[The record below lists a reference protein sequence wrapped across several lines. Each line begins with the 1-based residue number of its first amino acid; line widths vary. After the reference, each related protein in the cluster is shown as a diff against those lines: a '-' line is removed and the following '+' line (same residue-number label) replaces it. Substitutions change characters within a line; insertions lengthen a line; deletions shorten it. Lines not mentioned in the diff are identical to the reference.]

1 MVAGTLPSNFLEL
14 YLQVLQLIAVQSSI
28 SYDIITL
35 HKKQFLSLKVYTQSA
50 ATPKH
55 LANPHIYYPKREKK
69 KEIRIPQPSLKV
81 IVF

>member
-1 MVAGTLPSNFLEL
+1 MVAGTLPSKFFGVDTLL
-14 YLQVLQLIAVQSSI
+14 HLFAVLSSI

-35 HKKQFLSLKVYTQSA
+35 HTKQFLFLKVYTQSA

-69 KEIRIPQPSLKV
+69 NKKIRISQPSLKV
-81 IVF
+81 VVF

>member
-14 YLQVLQLIAVQSSI
+14 YLQVLQLFAVLSSI

-35 HKKQFLSLKVYTQSA
+35 HTKHFIFLEVYTQSA

-55 LANPHIYYPKREKK
+55 LANPHIYYPEREKEK
-69 KEIRIPQPSLKV
+69 KLESHSDR
-81 IVF
+81 